1 MSTNN
6 SYKLADIGR
15 SNPIFSQIRST
26 VETAFYANN
35 VTHVTNVATAYELA
49 RQAPGTIETDLPIY
63 RPTDLGLP
71 TDAKMLIANT
81 GKGVGRTAQARRI
94 LGDAGVDEADLAGRL
109 RQAIYAAH
117 QRHFRKADV
126 FVGLDADFIVR
137 AHLMVP
143 DDFAHNLLSYML
155 NFQPIT
161 KAYQEMFDQS
171 VAYSEGDIYIYADPT
186 YHDPDYPDGLAIF
199 DPQHNVAAILG
210 MPYFGELKKSTLTLA
225 WSIAHRHGYV
235 ACHGGLKAFHFQDKQ
250 DQVFAMFGLSGSGKS
265 TLTHAKHGYKYDI
278 TVLHDDAF
286 VINRENGSAVALEPS
301 YFDKTNDYPMTSNET
316 KYFMTVQNVGV
327 TLDDQGR
334 KVLVTEDLRNGN
346 GRTIKSR
353 YASTNRV
360 DKENAPINAIFWIM
374 KDDSLPPVIK
384 VTDPV
389 LAATF
394 GATLATKRSSA
405 ENIVGDVDRDAL
417 VIEPF
422 ANPFRVYPL
431 SEDYHDFKA
440 LFEDRHVDCYLLNTG
455 YFGSQKIPKEV
466 TLGALEAIV
475 NDTTEWESFAGLD
488 HLQNLKLPDFTV
500 NYDDPKYRQLV
511 ADRFD
516 IRANFVDRYQHTH
529 NDRLP
534 HEINDVLVKL
544 HQQLMNR

>member
-1 MSTNN
+1 MSTQNA
-6 SYKLADIGR
+6 YPLADIGR
-15 SNPIFSQIRST
+15 NNPIFSQIRST

-35 VTHVTNVATAYELA
+35 MTSIPDVATAYKLA
-49 RQAPGTIETDLPIY
+49 AKSPGTVKTDLPIY
-63 RPTDLGLP
+63 RPTDMGLP
-71 TDAKMLIANT
+71 ADATMLVENT
-81 GKGVGRTAQARRI
+81 GKVVGRTAQARRI
-94 LGDAGVDEADLAGRL
+94 LGDAGVDEADMAGRL
-109 RQAIYAAH
+109 REAIYRS
-117 QRHFRKADV
+117 QTESFIKTDV
-126 FVGLDADFIVR
+126 VVGLDEDFIVR
-137 AHLMVP
+137 AHL
-143 DDFAHNLLSYML
+143 AIQSNYANNLLSYML

-161 KAYQEMFDQS
+161 QHYQDMFDQS
-171 VAYSEGDIYIYADPT
+171 VAYPEGDIYIYADPT

-199 DPQHNVAAILG
+199 DPKHNVAAILG

-235 ACHGGLKAFHFQDKQ
+235 ACHGGLKAFHFKDKS

-286 VINRENGSAVALEPS
+286 VINRQNGSSVALEPS
-301 YFDKTNDYPMTSNET
+301 YFDKTNDYPMSSTEP
-316 KYFMTVQNVGV
+316 KYFMTIQNVGV

-384 VTDPV
+384 VDDPV

-405 ENIVGDVDRDAL
+405 ENLIGDVDRNAL

-440 LFEDRHVDCYLLNTG
+440 LFEERHLDCYLLNTG
-455 YFGSQKIPKEV
+455 SFGTHKIPKEI

-475 NDTTEWESFAGLD
+475 NNTTEWESFAGLD
-488 HLQNLKLPDFTV
+488 HMQNLKLADFPV
-500 NYDDPKYRQLV
+500 DYNDQAYRDLV
-511 ADRFD
+511 ATRLN
-516 IRANFVDRYQHTH
+516 IRSNFIDHYQHTH

-534 HEINDVLVKL
+534 DETTKALLKL
-544 HQQLMNR
+544 QQELTK